1 MDIPSAKYTTE
12 VLVGKITEGRTRLC
26 SLSRLIFGVDSI
38 EYLKSKVDL
47 ANIYAL
53 QGMWQQVNEHLASS
67 QILLSKHESNQTRSK
82 KFNNQMRQKVYL
94 ACRVRCIYQVLWKHA
109 SKNKGFIIPTKFLVE
124 IEAALVDY
132 FCDHLVV
139 GKSLQ
144 ARDDDGDDDNNRQDH
159 SKKHS
164 NSARKQTTYMLMR
177 SMKSHFDMIGDT
189 KITYLQVI
197 NFFRKDCD
205 LVMGWQNEI
214 ESFILPQSRIAI
226 ELAFQ
231 LVDRNNKG
239 VVNVTDLVK
248 SLNTCTAATK
258 VINGGTFLQQLLS
271 NCNNMDIPPGIEECE
286 SECDE
291 IHITPITLEET
302 LVTYLMEVSI
312 EDPINH
318 MKLHIY
324 NLLGVMHMFA
334 GKLAAAET
342 NLKFALQ
349 ILNELSLE
357 TEMIACK

>member
-53 QGMWQQVNEHLASS
+53 QGMWQQVNEHLACS

-82 KFNNQMRQKVYL
+82 KFNNQMRQKVYS
-94 ACRVRCIYQVLWKHA
+94 ACRVRCIYQVLRKHA

-177 SMKSHFDMIGDT
+177 SMKSHFDMIGDE

-226 ELAFQ
+226 E
-231 LVDRNNKG
+231 
-239 VVNVTDLVK
+239 
-248 SLNTCTAATK
+248 
-258 VINGGTFLQQLLS
+258 
-271 NCNNMDIPPGIEECE
+271 
-286 SECDE
+286 
-291 IHITPITLEET
+291 
-302 LVTYLMEVSI
+302 
-312 EDPINH
+312 
-318 MKLHIY
+318 
-324 NLLGVMHMFA
+324 
-334 GKLAAAET
+334 
-342 NLKFALQ
+342 
-349 ILNELSLE
+349 
-357 TEMIACK
+357 